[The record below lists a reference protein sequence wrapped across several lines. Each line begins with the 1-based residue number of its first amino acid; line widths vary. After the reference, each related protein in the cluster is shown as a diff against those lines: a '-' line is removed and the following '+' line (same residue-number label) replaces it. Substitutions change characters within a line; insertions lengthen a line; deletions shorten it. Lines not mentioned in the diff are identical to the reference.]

1 MNPTKRQRIE
11 AAGGKII
18 TIAEF
23 LNLSPEEEAIIE
35 IRLKKIRKSK
45 QV

>member
-1 MNPTKRQRIE
+1 MNPKKKQKIE
-11 AAGGKII
+11 AAGGKIV

-35 IRLKKIRKSK
+35 NRLKKIRKSK
-45 QV
+45 